1 MAGSRREII
10 KAKQRVFKDWGIK
23 WDAAIEQ
30 QFQSEMAARP
40 RADPEVILDN
50 GIELDE
56 ASVVLQ
62 ALGYILLD
70 EELYPEE
77 ESK

>member
-30 QFQSEMAARP
+30 KFQKEMAARP
-40 RADPEVILDN
+40 RADPEVVLDRITHDIIAKR
-50 GIELDE
+50 IESL
-56 ASVVLQ
+56 
-62 ALGYILLD
+62 
-70 EELYPEE
+70 
-77 ESK
+77 

>member
-1 MAGSRREII
+1 MPGSKRNII

-40 RADPEVILDN
+40 RADPEVILDR
-50 GIELDE
+50 ITHDIIQRRIDSL
-56 ASVVLQ
+56 
-62 ALGYILLD
+62 
-70 EELYPEE
+70 
-77 ESK
+77 